1 VTTDTAQ
8 LRKFARKAGWPIR
21 IAVLVGVV
29 LLVIWQVDIG
39 ALRAALRPDSWA
51 FVGLAVAC
59 NTASVVLKGWS
70 WKGVVDGLPGIRQRT
85 RVRDLVSPLFVG
97 FLFNSVLAARLGEF
111 VKVGLARRR
120 LAVRGE
126 TVGNTML
133 LGTVVVEGLVS
144 TITWVISVFLI
155 GLFLPLSRTIWIT
168 TAVAGLVCFAVVVV
182 ATLRSHR
189 RHTPP
194 WLSTGPLWARARRA
208 FARLWG
214 AVRDSHVALRSPRQ
228 VTAVTVP
235 SFLSWGAQLAG
246 IYCALRAFGL
256 DTVGW
261 SGAGLLL
268 VTVTVAQTFPVLPG
282 NVGVFQAAV
291 VVPLTHTY
299 PVSSA
304 SALAFALGLQ
314 ATEVVVGV
322 VLGFVFLAIEGVSF
336 RQLRE
341 EAERDEERTVAK
353 IERQAKLP
361 PGPDDD
367 RAARAGEAVK
377 KERGQPVGP
386 PGRR

>member
-1 VTTDTAQ
+1 
-8 LRKFARKAGWPIR
+8 
-21 IAVLVGVV
+21 
-29 LLVIWQVDIG
+29 
-39 ALRAALRPDSWA
+39 
-51 FVGLAVAC
+51 
-59 NTASVVLKGWS
+59 
-70 WKGVVDGLPGIRQRT
+70 
-85 RVRDLVSPLFVG
+85 
-97 FLFNSVLAARLGEF
+97 
-111 VKVGLARRR
+111 
-120 LAVRGE
+120 
-126 TVGNTML
+126 
-133 LGTVVVEGLVS
+133 VVEGLVS

-182 ATLRSHR
+182 ATLRSRR

-208 FARLWG
+208 FARLWA

-361 PGPDDD
+361 GPDDD

-377 KERGQPVGP
+377 KERAQPVGP
-386 PGRR
+386 HGRR

>member
-1 VTTDTAQ
+1 VTTDTAN
-8 LRKFARKAGWPIR
+8 LRRLARKASWPIR
-21 IAVLVGVV
+21 ILVLVVVV
-29 LLVIWQVDIG
+29 LLILWKVDIG
-39 ALRAALRPDSWA
+39 ALRAALRPSSWA

-70 WKGVVDGLPGIRQRT
+70 WKGVVDGLPMIRQRT

-97 FLFNSVLAARLGEF
+97 FLFNTVLAARLGEF
-111 VKVGLARRR
+111 VKVGLARRH

-126 TVGNTML
+126 TVDNTTL

-144 TITWVISVFLI
+144 MLTWVFCVFLI
-155 GLFLPLSRTIWIT
+155 GIFLPLSRTIWIT
-168 TAVAGLVCFAVVVV
+168 TAVAGIVCFAIVVV
-182 ATLRSHR
+182 ATLRSR
-189 RHTPP
+189 AGRPAP
-194 WLSTGPLWARARRA
+194 WLSTGPLWGRVRRA
-208 FARLWG
+208 FERLWG
-214 AVRDSHVALRSPRQ
+214 AVRDSHIALRSPRQ

-235 SFLSWGAQLAG
+235 SLLSWGAQLAG

-268 VTVTVAQTFPVLPG
+268 VTVTVAQAFPVLPG

-291 VVPLTHTY
+291 VVPLTHTF

-304 SALAFALGLQ
+304 SALAFAIGLQ

-322 VLGFVFLAIEGVSF
+322 VLGFVCLMIEGVSF

-341 EAERDEERTVAK
+341 EAERAEEQTVAEA
-353 IERQAKLP
+353 ERLAKDP
-361 PGPDDD
+361 PVAEDHP
-367 RAARAGEAVK
+367 AAPTR
-377 KERGQPVGP
+377 KEKQKARPVGP
-386 PGRR
+386 AGRR